1 MIGSAAEELVVAR
14 ARDRSHQKLVTVF
27 SATNEF
33 EARMVQE
40 VLANAGIKSMINAEV
55 PSSLFP
61 TSMGNLARQDI
72 LVLES
77 VAAEANRILSELP
90 RPNQADVETEE

>member
-1 MIGSAAEELVVAR
+1 LAAEEPEVAT
-14 ARDRSHQKLVTVF
+14 AGDRSHQKLVPVYST
-27 SATNEF
+27 TNEM

-40 VLANAGIKSMINAEV
+40 VLANAGIESMINSEV

-61 TSMGNLARQDI
+61 MNMGNMARQDI

-77 VAAEANRILSELP
+77 AAAEANRILSELP
-90 RPNQADVETEE
+90 PPSQTSDEAEE